1 MHTLIPRYDGKRVFV
16 DLTKVRTLRWEGY
29 SYISR
34 PNVIKSPYK
43 RKVRIKIREVDQ
55 DYKSRGHSLSLSHT
69 HTETLRDKDREI
81 E

>member
-55 DYKSRGHSLSLSHT
+55 DYKSRGHSLSHT
-69 HTETLRDKDREI
+69 LTQRL
-81 E
+81 

>member
-55 DYKSRGHSLSLSHT
+55 DYKSRGHSLSHT
-69 HTETLRDKDREI
+69 HSHRDFERQRQRD
-81 E
+81 